1 MSAFTSKR
9 KWKHLVKSGNE
20 LDKIKQNISQTGH
33 LIVIPTTA
41 SGTEFEK
48 RFSILYL
55 CLFATKTIFLLEPLI
70 VNSSKKPNQGRNTK
84 SNPFNNTNA
93 FIHSQNG
100 FLILNNAR

>member
-1 MSAFTSKR
+1 MSAFTSKI

-33 LIVIPTTA
+33 LIVITATA

-55 CLFATKTIFLLEPLI
+55 CLFAAETIFLLESWI
-70 VNSSKKPNQGRNTK
+70 VFSSQKPNQGRNTE
-84 SNPFNNTNA
+84 SNPVNNTNA
-93 FIHSQNG
+93 FIHSQNVF
-100 FLILNNAR
+100 FLF

>member
-1 MSAFTSKR
+1 MLAFTSKR

-33 LIVIPTTA
+33 LIVITTTA
-41 SGTEFEK
+41 SETEFEK

-55 CLFATKTIFLLEPLI
+55 CLFAAETIFLLESLI
-70 VNSSKKPNQGRNTK
+70 VFSSQKPNQNTE
-84 SNPFNNTNA
+84 SNPVNNTNA